1 MPTPGFLAMNYYTKV
16 KSIREIPAGAKLAR
30 LGSLLFLFLFVLTA
44 NACGPTSDE
53 LINDNAKEDT
63 WLQSGLWESVWKTSP
78 SDLDLDGRKSL
89 FAEIQTLADGCS
101 NTIFKK
107 YMAADPTLARSL
119 EKSYPI
125 LRGYDLA
132 FQRVLDGVV
141 NDKVADGEVA
151 VWHLY
156 NMGYVIKTSSGTFA
170 IDIYHRRAEELA
182 PYIDFYAITHKHT
195 DHKSEE
201 LAQKMTALGKPVLAN
216 FAIDGCSQ
224 NYISDEVQDYE
235 IGDFKIHTFITNHNN
250 SSTNV
255 PITVF
260 KIDLGAKAG
269 HCILMHSGDSNF
281 RPEQFSTVQG
291 DKVDIYI
298 PRYAQTEVGENA
310 VIGKVITPS
319 YTLLSHIL
327 ELYHESV
334 ANSRWPLEYGL
345 QRAARLDCQN
355 SYMPFWGD
363 KMVWKNNELK

>member
-1 MPTPGFLAMNYYTKV
+1 MRNLTATYMWKMW
-16 KSIREIPAGAKLAR
+16 
-30 LGSLLFLFLFVLTA
+30 FVLIASLFFLSTF
-44 NACGPTSDE
+44 ACTGKVDDPNIVNPD
-53 LINDNAKEDT
+53 NDSWQQT
-63 WLQSGLWESVWKTSP
+63 GLWEAVWKSSP
-78 SDLDLDGRKSL
+78 ILNERTKHYS
-89 FAEIQTLADGCS
+89 EIQTLADGCS
-101 NTIFKK
+101 NIIFKK
-107 YMAADPTLARSL
+107 YMTADATLARSL

-132 FQRVLDGVV
+132 FQRVLDGIK
-141 NDKVADGEVA
+141 NDAVSDGEVA

-156 NMGYVIKTSSGTFA
+156 NMGYVVKTSNGTFA

-182 PYIDFYAITHKHT
+182 PYIDFYAITHNHT
-195 DHKSEE
+195 DHKSEA
-201 LAQKMTALGKPVLAN
+201 LAQRMTSQGKPVLSN
-216 FAIDGCSQ
+216 FTIDGCSQ
-224 NYISDEVQDYE
+224 NFVSEMTKDYK
-235 IGDFKIHTFITNHNN
+235 IGNFKIHTFITNHNN

-260 KIDLGAKAG
+260 KIDLGTRADN
-269 HCILMHSGDSNF
+269 CILIHSGDSNF

-310 VIGKVITPS
+310 VIGKVFNPD

-334 ANSRWPLEYGL
+334 EHSRWPLDYGL
-345 QRAARLDCQN
+345 RRAAKLDCAN

-363 KMVWKNNELK
+363 KMIWKNGKLK

>member
-1 MPTPGFLAMNYYTKV
+1 MQTSGLLTMNYYSKV
-16 KSIREIPAGAKLAR
+16 KSIGKIPTVAWLSR
-30 LGSLLFLFLFVLTA
+30 SGSLLFLFLFFLTA
-44 NACGPTSDE
+44 GACGAKSDE
-53 LINDNAKEDT
+53 PVDDKPQEDT
-63 WLQSGLWESVWKTSP
+63 WLQFGLWDAVWNTSP
-78 SDLDLDGRKSL
+78 ADRNLDQRRIY
-89 FAEIQTLADGCS
+89 FTEIQNLADGCS
-101 NTIFKK
+101 NTVFKK
-107 YMAADPTLARSL
+107 YMMADPTLARSL

-156 NMGYVIKTSSGTFA
+156 NMGYVVKTSTGTFA
-170 IDIYHRRAEELA
+170 IDIYHRRAEEFA

-201 LAQKMTALGKPVLAN
+201 LAQKMTVLGKPVLAN
-216 FAIDGCSQ
+216 FTIDGCSQ
-224 NYISDEVQDYE
+224 NYISDVVRDYE
-235 IGDFKIHTFITNHNN
+235 IGSFKIHTFITNHNN

-260 KIDLGAKAG
+260 KIDLGAKAD

-281 RPEQFSTVQG
+281 RPEQFATVHG
-291 DKVDIYI
+291 DNIDIYI

-319 YTLLSHIL
+319 YALLSHIL

-334 ANSRWPLEYGL
+334 EHSRWPLEYGL
-345 QRAARLDCQN
+345 TRAAKLDCSN

-363 KMVWKNNELK
+363 KMVWKNKELK